1 VLVPTALDPVPL
13 LPSMFAVMVDG
24 SVVHESHSVQVR
36 PALRPLVMRP
46 VKGGLHAVKSV
57 LGCDYHTHDD
67 GRRPFL
73 VLELEWEEIV
83 NDAHS
88 VTFEPFDGEGIS
100 ALPCVKAYMQLS
112 ATKTKIKKLQSQA
125 CSSTRGKRI
134 VMLSSLHRFTNSLS
148 I

>member
-1 VLVPTALDPVPL
+1 
-13 LPSMFAVMVDG
+13 
-24 SVVHESHSVQVR
+24 
-36 PALRPLVMRP
+36 MRP

-112 ATKTKIKKLQSQA
+112 AIKTKIKKLQSQA
-125 CSSTRGKRI
+125 MFIYRRKKDCDAFLAAQVHEFSLNLIVPTWVRLVILFSPIFLCSRR
-134 VMLSSLHRFTNSLS
+134 LHGNQMEPVR
-148 I
+148 

>member
-1 VLVPTALDPVPL
+1 
-13 LPSMFAVMVDG
+13 
-24 SVVHESHSVQVR
+24 
-36 PALRPLVMRP
+36 MRP
-46 VKGGLHAVKSV
+46 VNAGLHAVKSV

-73 VLELEWEEIV
+73 VLELEWEEFV
-83 NDAHS
+83 HDAHS

-125 CSSTRGKRI
+125 MFIYRRKKDCDAFLAAQ
-134 VMLSSLHRFTNSLS
+134 VHDLSLHLIFHACVRSVILFSTILFCSRRLHSNQVETAR
-148 I
+148 